1 LLQPVKVIQT
11 SGRLELASRIY
22 QRINSIMTLA
32 VDNGLLEF
40 NPIAHKSG
48 ALIKKNSVH
57 RPALE
62 LEKIPELLRRIDEYK
77 GRELTKLTIQFLL
90 HTFVRSSEMRF
101 ARWDEFDLENA
112 IWTIPSIREEI
123 PDVKFSYRGS
133 KMKTQH
139 IVPLSDQALK
149 LIKRIKEF
157 TGNRIFVFTGDHYPK
172 KPMSENTINHA
183 LQTMGYNT
191 KKDVCSHGFRT
202 MACSALIESGK
213 WSRDAIERQM
223 SHQERN
229 NVRAAYIHR
238 AELIPERRKMM
249 QWWSDYLQ
257 QIHHEFK
264 HPYSFN

>member
-1 LLQPVKVIQT
+1 
-11 SGRLELASRIY
+11 
-22 QRINSIMTLA
+22 
-32 VDNGLLEF
+32 
-40 NPIAHKSG
+40 
-48 ALIKKNSVH
+48 
-57 RPALE
+57 
-62 LEKIPELLRRIDEYK
+62 
-77 GRELTKLTIQFLL
+77 
-90 HTFVRSSEMRF
+90 VRSSEMRF

-112 IWTIPSIREEI
+112 VWAIPSIREEI

-133 KMKTQH
+133 KMKTPH

-157 TGNRIFVFTGDHYPK
+157 TGNRIFVFTSDHYPK

-229 NVRAAYIHR
+229 NVRAAYIHK

-264 HPYSFN
+264 HPYSFNTNI